1 MTTGSD
7 QSADRTAPQGLT
19 PKMGLMSRAQRWAAA
34 GVLSVSLLVIV
45 MDLTILNIAIPDLA
59 EELRPSSNQLL
70 WIVDSYSLVLAGVLV
85 SVSAIGDRWGRKKM
99 LVAGYAVFGAAS
111 ALVLFAD
118 SAEAVIVIRSVL
130 GLGAAMIM
138 PTTLSML
145 RTVFQDPK
153 ERATALALWASVAGI
168 GAAVGPLVG
177 GALLEAFSWRSAFL
191 INVPLM
197 LAALVAALLLLPGA
211 RSSRPGA
218 WDFVAAMHSL
228 IGMVALIWS
237 LKHFAKEQS
246 LLVPESW
253 GALAVGVTLLTL
265 FVRRCLASDRPFLD
279 LRLFTRPQFTAG
291 VVAALGAVLA
301 LAAAMLLLAQWM
313 QLVEGYSPIEAGV
326 RLVPSALA
334 GAVAAGIS
342 PLLASKLGARNVLA
356 GSLALAAAGMVLI
369 YAAPGEL
376 HYPTVAVALVMV
388 GAGTG
393 ALALGSAMIMSGTP
407 EDRAGNAAAIEEV
420 SYDFGN
426 VLGVAIL
433 GSVAALLYRVGLEG
447 DRVLGGLPPEL
458 ADAAG
463 ESVGNAVAIA
473 RELGQAALAQSAA
486 VEFTHAL
493 EVTSL
498 VGGITLLA
506 VAALVFLLTPR
517 GVDVTQQH
525 H

>member
-1 MTTGSD
+1 MTT
-7 QSADRTAPQGLT
+7 QSSHSSPGPAQDLAPQVGS
-19 PKMGLMSRAQRWAAA
+19 MSRVQRWAAA
-34 GVLSVSLLVIV
+34 GVLSLSLLVIV

-59 EELRPSSNQLL
+59 EDLRPSSNQLL

-99 LVAGYAVFGAAS
+99 LVAGYGVFGAAS
-111 ALVLFAD
+111 ALALVAG
-118 SAEAVIVIRSVL
+118 SAEAVIAIRSVL

-145 RTVFQDPK
+145 RTVFRDPK

-168 GAAVGPLVG
+168 GAAIGPLVG

-197 LAALVAALLLLPGA
+197 VAALVAALVLLPEA
-211 RSSRPGA
+211 RSARPGA
-218 WDFVAAMHSL
+218 WDVVAALQSL
-228 IGMVALIWS
+228 VGMVALIWS

-246 LLVPESW
+246 LVVQEGWAAFLV
-253 GALAVGVTLLTL
+253 GAALLGM
-265 FVRRCLASDRPFLD
+265 FVHRCLVSNRPFLD
-279 LRLFTRPQFTAG
+279 LRLFKRPQFTAG

-313 QLVEGYSPIEAGV
+313 QLVEGYSPIQAGV

-342 PLLASKLGARNVLA
+342 PWLASKLGARNVLA

-369 YAAPGEL
+369 FAAPGEL
-376 HYPTVAVALVMV
+376 HYPTVLVALVMV

-433 GSVAALLYRVGLEG
+433 GSVAALLYRSGVEG

-458 ADAAG
+458 AGAAG

-473 RELGQAALAQSAA
+473 GELGQPAIAQAAA

-498 VGGITLLA
+498 IGGITLFA
-506 VAALVFLLTPR
+506 VAALVFILTPR
-517 GVDVTQQH
+517 DVDVTQQH

>member
-1 MTTGSD
+1 MTT
-7 QSADRTAPQGLT
+7 QSSNRCSSQGVAPRAGEL
-19 PKMGLMSRAQRWAAA
+19 SRAHRWASA
-34 GVLSVSLLVIV
+34 GVLSLSLLVIV

-85 SVSAIGDRWGRKKM
+85 SVSAIGDRWGRKRM
-99 LVAGYAVFGAAS
+99 LVAGYGVFGAAS
-111 ALVLFAD
+111 ALALFAD
-118 SAEAVIVIRSVL
+118 SAETVIIIRSVL

-168 GAAVGPLVG
+168 GAAIGPLVG

-197 LAALVAALLLLPGA
+197 LAALISALLLLPEV
-211 RSSRPGA
+211 RSARPGK
-218 WDFVAAMHSL
+218 WDAVAAVQSL
-228 IGMVALIWS
+228 LGMVALIWS
-237 LKHFAKEQS
+237 LKHFSKEQS

-253 GALAVGVTLLTL
+253 AALTVGVALLTA

-334 GAVAAGIS
+334 GAASAGIS
-342 PLLASKLGARNVLA
+342 PWLASRLGARNVLA

-369 YAAPGEL
+369 YAAPGDL

-433 GSVAALLYRVGLEG
+433 GSLAALLYRLGLEG
-447 DRVLGGLPPEL
+447 DRVLDGLPAEL
-458 ADAAG
+458 SAAAG

-473 RELGQAALAQSAA
+473 AELDQPALAHAA
-486 VEFTHAL
+486 ATEFTNAL
-493 EVTSL
+493 GVTSL
-498 VGGITLLA
+498 IGGITLLA

-517 GVDVTQQH
+517 DVDVTQQH

>member
-1 MTTGSD
+1 
-7 QSADRTAPQGLT
+7 
-19 PKMGLMSRAQRWAAA
+19 MSRAQRWTAA
-34 GVLSVSLLVIV
+34 GVLSLSLLVIV
-45 MDLTILNIAIPDLA
+45 MDLTVLNIAIPDLA
-59 EELRPSSNQLL
+59 EDLRPSSNQLL

-85 SVSAIGDRWGRKKM
+85 SVSAIGDRWGRRKM
-99 LVAGYAVFGAAS
+99 LMAGYGVFGAAS
-111 ALVLFAD
+111 ALASSAD
-118 SAEAVIVIRSVL
+118 SAEAVIAIRSVL

-168 GAAVGPLVG
+168 GAAIGPLVG
-177 GALLEAFSWRSAFL
+177 GALLEAFSWRSAF
-191 INVPLM
+191 
-197 LAALVAALLLLPGA
+197 
-211 RSSRPGA
+211 
-218 WDFVAAMHSL
+218 
-228 IGMVALIWS
+228 
-237 LKHFAKEQS
+237 K
-246 LLVPESW
+246 
-253 GALAVGVTLLTL
+253 
-265 FVRRCLASDRPFLD
+265 
-279 LRLFTRPQFTAG
+279 RPQFTAG

-342 PLLASKLGARNVLA
+342 PWLASKLGARNVLA

-369 YAAPGEL
+369 CAAPGEL
-376 HYPTVAVALVMV
+376 HYPTVLVALVMV

-420 SYDFGN
+420 AYDFGN

-433 GSVAALLYRVGLEG
+433 GSVAALLYRAGLEG
-447 DRVLGGLPPEL
+447 DHVLGGLQQEL
-458 ADAAG
+458 AGAVG

-473 RELGQAALAQSAA
+473 GELGQPAIAQAAA

-493 EVTSL
+493 EVTSMI
-498 VGGITLLA
+498 GGLTLFA
-506 VAALVFLLTPR
+506 VAALVYLLTPR
-517 GVDVTQQH
+517 DVDVTQQH
-525 H
+525 

>member
-1 MTTGSD
+1 MSTS
-7 QSADRTAPQGLT
+7 RKAPLAVSG
-19 PKMGLMSRAQRWAAA
+19 MARAQRWMAA
-34 GVLSVSLLVIV
+34 GVLSMSLLVIV

-59 EELRPSSNQLL
+59 EDLRPSSNQLL

-85 SVSAIGDRWGRKKM
+85 SVSAIGDRWGRKRM
-99 LVAGYAVFGAAS
+99 LLAGYAIFGVAS
-111 ALVLFAD
+111 ALALAAN
-118 SAEAVIVIRSVL
+118 SAESVIAIRSLL

-168 GAAVGPLVG
+168 GAAIGPLVG
-177 GALLEAFSWRSAFL
+177 GGLLELFSWRSAFL
-191 INVPLM
+191 VNVPLM
-197 LAALVAALLLLPGA
+197 LAALVAGLLLLPEA
-211 RSSRPGA
+211 RSDTPGR
-218 WDFVAAMHSL
+218 WDLVAAAQSL
-228 IGMVALIWS
+228 VGTVALIWS
-237 LKHFAKEQS
+237 LKHFATEQN
-246 LLVPESW
+246 LAVPESW
-253 GALAVGVTLLTL
+253 AALAVGLVLLAM
-265 FVRRCLASDRPFLD
+265 FVRRCLRSDRPFLD
-279 LRLFTRPQFTAG
+279 LRLFKSPQFTAG

-313 QLVEGYSPIEAGV
+313 QLVEGYTPVEAGV

-334 GAVAAGIS
+334 GAVAAALS
-342 PLLASKLGARNVLA
+342 PWLAGRLGARVVLG
-356 GSLALAAAGMVLI
+356 GSLALAGVGMTLI
-369 YAAPGEL
+369 FFAPGEL
-376 HYPTVAVALVMV
+376 HYTTVSIALIMI

-433 GSVAALLYRVGLEG
+433 GSVAALLYRVGLDG
-447 DRVLGGLPPEL
+447 DHVLDGLPADL

-463 ESVGNAVAIA
+463 DSVGNAVAIS
-473 RELGQAALAQSAA
+473 EQVMDPALAAA
-486 VEFTHAL
+486 AASQFTRAL

-498 VGGITLLA
+498 VGGTTLIA
-506 VAALVFLLTPR
+506 VAALVYVLTPR
-517 GVDVTQQH
+517 DTDVTTQH